1 MKEQIVITIERSPAN
16 GPGKQDLC
24 ISADVH
30 LTKVHFGLCGA
41 ILTTVCDVLNL
52 SQRDRAVLFSGIL
65 SGAFSAVTSESVGIA
80 VPRREMGT

>member
-16 GPGKQDLC
+16 GPRKPDLC

-52 SQRDRAVLFSGIL
+52 SQRDRVVLFSGIL
-65 SGAFSAVTSESVGIA
+65 SGAFRAVGSESIGV
-80 VPRREMGT
+80 VMPRREAGT